1 MKILITGSSK
11 GLGKSL
17 FNKLE
22 NIEST
27 NKEIYNLNSDKGINK
42 IINKIKNNNY
52 DVFINNAH
60 AHFAQTKLLSSV
72 FNLWKDQNKTIVN
85 IISRAAYPN
94 ISKGFMYASS
104 KASLSFLSNSL
115 KFNTNKKCKIIDIN
129 PGLLNSKLP
138 SLSNDE
144 MADII
149 IWCLNQPKHIEIGE
163 ISAWHSAPYVDVQ
176 KQKQILLNESRKNLG

>member
-72 FNLWKDQNKTIVN
+72 FNLWKDQNKTI
-85 IISRAAYPN
+85 
-94 ISKGFMYASS
+94 
-104 KASLSFLSNSL
+104 
-115 KFNTNKKCKIIDIN
+115 D
-129 PGLLNSKLP
+129 
-138 SLSNDE
+138 
-144 MADII
+144 
-149 IWCLNQPKHIEIGE
+149 
-163 ISAWHSAPYVDVQ
+163 
-176 KQKQILLNESRKNLG
+176 RKSVV